1 LREQAVKKLGKPVMQ
16 REENTIQEFCVV
28 IVGYWIDKVSNK
40 GLMLPSRAI
49 VTVVTVVF
57 PSLVCL

>member
-1 LREQAVKKLGKPVMQ
+1 MMQ